1 MMSDNKTNLALV
13 YLAEQTS
20 PSDYDVKNLT
30 IFDKIG
36 ATFASFEACLHS
48 FDVLNRNRRMYDGNN
63 IWECIEK
70 SDRIQ
75 DSLKKHCW
83 GGECDHPGQDFEN
96 AKLTAERVQKIQMPN
111 ISHIIV
117 KPEMRNGMLVSTI
130 ETYSG
135 TDVGMGMCRAMAQGL
150 IPSFSCRS
158 IATMKYKDGKP
169 YVYVRKVI
177 TYDWVLYPS
186 HREAEQIGKAEFKQG
201 SQKFILES
209 ASSDGVITYES
220 PFSSYSKDIYVP
232 MAEMA
237 DFDEF
242 IKEHDDNVSAI
253 MESGIFE
260 DAHVVGKD
268 PVTDNIVME
277 SGTNTIFVNT
287 SIKTKNAVND
297 FLSSF

>member
-1 MMSDNKTNLALV
+1 MKKDNENIALM
-13 YLAEQTS
+13 YLSEQTS
-20 PSDYDVKNLT
+20 PSDASVKNLN

-36 ATFASFEACLHS
+36 STYATFEACLHS
-48 FDVLNRNRRMYDGNN
+48 FDVLNRNRRMYDGGNV
-63 IWECIEK
+63 WECIEK

-75 DSLKKHCW
+75 DGLRKHCW

-96 AKLTAERVQKIQMPN
+96 AKLTAERVQKILMPN
-111 ISHIIV
+111 ISHLII
-117 KPEMRNGMLVSTI
+117 KPEMKGDRLVSII

-169 YVYVRKVI
+169 YVFVRKIV

-186 HREAEQIGKAEFKQG
+186 HKEAEETGTAEFKQG
-201 SQKFILES
+201 AQKFILES
-209 ASSDGVITYES
+209 ANSDKNEFEL
-220 PFSSYSKDIYVP
+220 PFSEYSKDIYIP

-242 IKEHDDNVSAI
+242 IKEYDENTHAI
-253 MESGIFE
+253 MESGMYD
-260 DAHVVGKD
+260 DAKVVGAD
-268 PVTDNIVME
+268 PNTSNIILE
-277 SGTNTIFVNT
+277 SGSNTIYVNT
-287 SIKTKNAVND
+287 SISIKNAVRD
-297 FLSSF
+297 FLTSF